1 MGCGDGAVQGRE
13 DRHVPPILGELH
25 RPFRLERHR
34 LRRAEAGDSADT
46 GPYGGAHQEKCGR
59 SRVKITLVEPYFDV
73 KTPEAIARE
82 TGGVVLVLPPSVS
95 GVPQVKD
102 YIGLFDY
109 DVAQLVAAFKKV
121 GVSR

>member
-1 MGCGDGAVQGRE
+1 MPSSDLLRIRLLGD
-13 DRHVPPILGELH
+13 LELK
-25 RPFRLERHR
+25 R
-34 LRRAEAGDSADT
+34 GDA
-46 GPYGGAHQEKCGR
+46 
-59 SRVKITLVEPYFDV
+59 
-73 KTPEAIARE
+73 
-82 TGGVVLVLPPSVS
+82 VLVLPPSVS